1 MLLTH
6 CKKTILSILLL
17 AALSMTLPAQEPAEL
32 SAYLKGGNAAAI
44 AEYFDKRVVIEI
56 GGQSNNY
63 SGEQGEVILKNFLSK
78 FSSRNFSTLHK
89 GVSQGNAQY
98 VVGNLQTNQGTYR
111 TSIYINNQKIQEI
124 RFEKD

>member
-1 MLLTH
+1 MVMSGMLF
-6 CKKTILSILLL
+6 
-17 AALSMTLPAQEPAEL
+17 AQEPTEL
-32 SAYLKGGNAAAI
+32 AAALKAGNAGKI
-44 AEYFDKRVVIEI
+44 AEYFDKRVVIDI
-56 GGQSNNY
+56 DGQSNNY
-63 SGEQGEVILKNFLSK
+63 SSEQGEVILKNFLTK

-98 VVGNLQTNQGTYR
+98 MVGNLQTNQGAYR